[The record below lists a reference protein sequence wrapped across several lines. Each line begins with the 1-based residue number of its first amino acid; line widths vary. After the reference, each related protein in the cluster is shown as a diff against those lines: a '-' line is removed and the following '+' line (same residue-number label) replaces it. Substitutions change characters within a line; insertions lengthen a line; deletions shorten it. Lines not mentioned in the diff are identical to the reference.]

1 MSFMERWF
9 QGFGEGLEKMSRE
22 ERGRLFQG
30 CASMCGKDAL
40 KYLYADLFAECEG
53 NLDCF
58 FGRLHELKK
67 VDGVVV
73 IPGKEY
79 EIHFLS
85 CDCDLHTKMNVNTPK
100 LCECS
105 RQSITY
111 WLGQLLPEEK
121 FLVEEIDTI
130 LGGNEKCRF
139 QITKKERMYGQL

>member
-22 ERGRLFQG
+22 ERGRLLEG
-30 CASMCGKDAL
+30 CASMCAKDAL
-40 KYLYADLFAECEG
+40 KYLYAKLYEDCENDL
-53 NLDCF
+53 DRF
-58 FGRLHELKK
+58 FSRLHELKI

-79 EIHFLS
+79 EIHFLA
-85 CDCDLHTKMNVNTPK
+85 CTCDLHTQMKVNTPK

-105 RQSITY
+105 RLSICY